1 MNKKLL
7 LFTLLGVFCFACFAE
22 QINEETARNVGKNF
36 LISTAHASVDANI
49 GELQLIYRAGTGNT
63 KSLNTLDPTVYYYVF
78 NTITDGFVI
87 VSGDDA
93 VDPILAYSNSGSFS
107 AENIPQSVAKWLED
121 YKSEIRRIVNL
132 KLHANAEISELW
144 NRLKGSNDYNAR
156 LSNSTSINP
165 LMLTQWN
172 QSPYEN
178 TLCPGGSVTGC
189 VATAMAQ
196 IMKYWNYPATGSG
209 FHSYNHQTY
218 GTLSANFGSST
229 YQWGSMPNVL
239 TSVNTAVG
247 ALMYDVGV
255 SVDMNYSPQVSGAW
269 VIENSPAPQ
278 ACSEYAL
285 KTYFGYKST
294 LNGVERVNYSDA
306 QWLAL
311 LKSELD
317 ASRPILYAGF
327 GSGGGH
333 CFVADGYDV
342 NDFVHFNWGWG
353 GAYDGYFHINSLD
366 PSGTGTGGGSGGYNS
381 GHQAVVGIEPPTG
394 TQTFSM
400 ALYDYVTP
408 TASTIYYGQ
417 AFDVSTNISNSGT
430 ATYNGDYTV
439 AVFDDNYNFVDYVQT
454 LTGYTLQG
462 GFAYTNNLVF
472 STSGLF
478 SMLPGTY
485 YLGVYYRPTGGNW
498 FQVANSGSYTNF
510 VQLTVINPNEI
521 ELNSAMI
528 VTPGTSLIQGQ
539 AVSVNL
545 NIINDGLNTFFGQYG
560 VGLYNLDG
568 TLAQTVS
575 TVDENAGLPTGYT
588 YLAPYLTFTN
598 SSVTVVPG
606 TYLLAVQHNYNSTG
620 WQLTGSSYFSNPIK
634 VTVVAPNIQ
643 ADIYEVNDAVNQSY
657 NLPVSFVGNST
668 VVNTVGSNCHT
679 TSDNDFYKIILPA
692 SYNYTITP
700 RLHDSYNSGNGNTY
714 TLDGLFSYSTD
725 GVTWSDAFDDVIG
738 GSVSIN
744 GGGTLYFH
752 VAPYFAGETGTYL
765 LDIPITRAAVIGI
778 DENEIGKFF
787 DIYPNP
793 AINYLLVDFNE
804 FAGKLK
810 MINLLTISGQKV
822 FSTEFSGT
830 NNQVRLSLNNLSEGF
845 YFLELQTSEG
855 VATKKI
861 VLSR

>member
-107 AENIPQSVAKWLED
+107 AENIPQCVAKWLED

-430 ATYNGDYTV
+430 STYNGDYTV

>member
-107 AENIPQSVAKWLED
+107 AENIPQCVAKWLED

-294 LNGVERVNYSDA
+294 LNGVERVNYSDV

-430 ATYNGDYTV
+430 STYNGDYTV

>member
-49 GELQLIYRAGTGNT
+49 GELQLIYRAGTGNS

-107 AENIPQSVAKWLED
+107 AENIPQCVAKWLED

-294 LNGVERVNYSDA
+294 LNGVERVNYSDV

-430 ATYNGDYTV
+430 STYNGDYTV

>member
-49 GELQLIYRAGTGNT
+49 GELQLIYRAGTGNS

-430 ATYNGDYTV
+430 STYNGDYTV